1 MKIVVGYL
9 RSPEG
14 QAALNVAATAAK
26 DLNADLLVIHS
37 YEPRESEGEAESY
50 DAELDEVSDRLE
62 AIGVPHS
69 IRALSRGMSPAAE
82 IVKVAAEVDAGLVVV
97 GLRTRSPVGKALL
110 GSVTQSVLF
119 DSPCP
124 VLTVKA
130 GDGGRWTVPHPRGEY
145 ERSFKATR
153 LDVDPRDVPPIG

>member
-9 RSPEG
+9 RSPQG
-14 QAALNVAATAAK
+14 QAALNVALTAAR
-26 DLNADLLVIHS
+26 DLDAELVVVHS
-37 YEPRESEGEAESY
+37 YEGRDGETEREYES
-50 DAELDEVSDRLE
+50 DLDEVSDRLE
-62 AIGVPHS
+62 AEGVAHS
-69 IRALSRGMSPAAE
+69 IRSLSRGLSPAEDIVQVAE
-82 IVKVAAEVDAGLVVV
+82 DVDAALVVV

-130 GDGGRWTVPHPRGEY
+130 EDGGRWTAPVTRDEPEIRQRRGGLE
-145 ERSFKATR
+145 
-153 LDVDPRDVPPIG
+153 VDPRDAPPTG

>member
-14 QAALNVAATAAK
+14 QAALIAAATAAQ
-26 DLNADLLVIHS
+26 DLHADLIVVHS

-50 DAELDEVSDRLE
+50 VAELDEVSDRLE
-62 AIGVPHS
+62 AIGVSHS
-69 IRALSRGMSPAAE
+69 IRALSRGLSPAAD
-82 IVKVAAEVDAGLVVV
+82 IIRVANEVSAGLIVV
-97 GLRTRSPVGKALL
+97 GLRSRSPVGKALL

-119 DSPCP
+119 ESPCP

-130 GDGGRWTVPHPRGEY
+130 DDGGRWTVPAPREDGE
-145 ERSFKATR
+145 RPARPTR
-153 LDVDPRDVPPIG
+153 LEVDPRDVPPG